1 MIEISDWFG
10 RSGNNIHQLVGAKI
24 LASLKNTDVIYP
36 HHPLLKRCNLTQN
49 YSEGM
54 SDCIFYSSDF
64 FYRSRYDGLRNL
76 TEQDVRNQCLQIKN
90 ILDLERSSVISPTV
104 IHIRNGDIF
113 DKNPHANYIQP
124 PLQYYL
130 RAIENENVNFE
141 DVLVL
146 SQNTTHMNPV
156 VKRLQN
162 LGCNI
167 ISTSEKKSIF
177 ILTQAQVVISS
188 LSSFSKY
195 FYYMSESAKTLYI
208 PDFSYIE
215 GPALYA
221 SKYGSGMKDIKVNI
235 ANIPSYIK
243 EGEWAASQEQLELMI
258 EYDETITFREPA
270 NV

>member
-1 MIEISDWFG
+1 MIKISNWFG
-10 RSGNNIHQLVGAKI
+10 RSGNNIHQLVGARI
-24 LASLKNTDVIYP
+24 LANLKNTDVLYP
-36 HHPLLKRCNLTQN
+36 YHPLLKECNLRKDDN
-49 YSEGM
+49 KSI
-54 SDCIFYSSDF
+54 SDCGDF
-64 FYRSRYDGLRNL
+64 FYRSRHDGLRNL
-76 TEQDVRNQCLQIKN
+76 TEQDVRNECLEIKN
-90 ILDLERSSVISPTV
+90 ILNLEISSVINPTV

-124 PLQYYL
+124 PLQYYIT
-130 RAIENENVNFE
+130 AIENENVNFE
-141 DVLVL
+141 DVIVL

-156 VKRLQN
+156 VKRLQK

-167 ISTSEKKSIF
+167 VSTSEKKSIF
-177 ILTQAQVVISS
+177 ILTQAQTVISS

-195 FYYMSESAKTLYI
+195 FYYMSENAKTLYI

-235 ANIPSYIK
+235 ANIPNYIK

-258 EYDETITFREPA
+258 EYDKKTTFGEPA